1 MTAQK
6 TEKTAENL
14 VSFYKESKK
23 KKRKKAGEKR
33 LFYFTIHS
41 LRINNIKWHHIFKQS

>member
-23 KKRKKAGEKR
+23 KKKTGWEKKAI
-33 LFYFTIHS
+33 LFYHPFS
-41 LRINNIKWHHIFKQS
+41 KDQQY

>member
-1 MTAQK
+1 MIAQK

-23 KKRKKAGEKR
+23 KKKKNGWEKKAI
-33 LFYFTIHS
+33 LFYHPFS
-41 LRINNIKWHHIFKQS
+41 KDQQY

>member
-1 MTAQK
+1 MIAQK

-23 KKRKKAGEKR
+23 KKNGWEKKAI
-33 LFYFTIHS
+33 LFYHPFS
-41 LRINNIKWHHIFKQS
+41 KDQQY

>member
-23 KKRKKAGEKR
+23 KKEKR
-33 LFYFTIHS
+33 LGKKGYFILPS
-41 LRINNIKWHHIFKQS
+41 IL